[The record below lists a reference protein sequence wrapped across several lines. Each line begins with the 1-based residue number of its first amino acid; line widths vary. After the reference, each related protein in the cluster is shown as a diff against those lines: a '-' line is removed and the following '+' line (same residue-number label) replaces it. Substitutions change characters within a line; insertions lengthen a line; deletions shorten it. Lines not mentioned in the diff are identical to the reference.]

1 MQEKIMELTHDIL
14 RKHLRQAFLHAA
26 IEVGPESK
34 LHLHLHRSHTGNQ
47 GETGRFL
54 IRVIDARFDGL
65 HRIARHWLI
74 YDAISGWM
82 LERVTALRIIPVTQ
96 EEVRQ
101 ALNDPFAAVLLDIKY
116 ATNVFYVGR

>member
-26 IEVGPESK
+26 IEVEPESK

>member
-26 IEVGPESK
+26 IEVEPESK

-54 IRVIDARFDGL
+54 IRVIDARFNGL